1 MTTNLKLLRKIWK
14 KFYLG
19 LRAGAVLVLWFLP
32 LILFSVMVLVVSSWS
47 TWWFILAAV
56 LGTLQILLTSTMG
69 TYIAASYVQKDW
81 LKTWNSYEARWSES
95 GLLMS
100 KITEGLYHMVDF
112 IYQEQIRKKEAMNTI
127 MKDLGV
133 DVDAES
139 SVIPKGMEEFCKT
152 AKF

>member
-1 MTTNLKLLRKIWK
+1 MKLLRKIWK

-19 LRAGAVLVLWFLP
+19 LRAGVVLALWFLP

-47 TWWFILAAV
+47 LWWLVLAAT
-56 LGTLQILLTSTMG
+56 LGTLQILLMSAMG
-69 TYIAASYVQKDW
+69 TYIAVSYVQKDW
-81 LKTWNSYEARWSES
+81 LKTWNSYETRWRDS